1 MGCLRAFESIHRE
14 RGSEASKLLDWR
26 FQTARWCTGG
36 WREDEA
42 PAPTHTVHGA
52 FLGHQKKAPLV
63 SVCPPPDS
71 WPRRLVSLNSKAID
85 LTLEGCEKIRMTRCK
100 RKYPLLLA
108 GSERSAHNTTYSA
121 SFGVWPLPSRRR
133 GLTCSLGLEVDRIRW
148 VARDTFS
155 SVLERR
161 REVDGSPHN
170 RSRRADP
177 ALRIRLEFHDS

>member
-1 MGCLRAFESIHRE
+1 
-14 RGSEASKLLDWR
+14 
-26 FQTARWCTGG
+26 
-36 WREDEA
+36 
-42 PAPTHTVHGA
+42 
-52 FLGHQKKAPLV
+52 
-63 SVCPPPDS
+63 
-71 WPRRLVSLNSKAID
+71 
-85 LTLEGCEKIRMTRCK
+85 MTRCK
-100 RKYPLLLA
+100 RKHSLLLS

-177 ALRIRLEFHDS
+177 ALRIRLEFHAS